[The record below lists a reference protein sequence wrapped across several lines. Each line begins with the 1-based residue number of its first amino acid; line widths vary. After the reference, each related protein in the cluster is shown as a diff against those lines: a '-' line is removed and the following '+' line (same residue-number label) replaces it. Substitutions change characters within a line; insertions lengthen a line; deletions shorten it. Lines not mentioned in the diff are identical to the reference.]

1 MNRTQFYE
9 RYARVIVSVG
19 LNVQENQEVVISA
32 PVEAAEFVP
41 TVVAECYRRGASL
54 VQVFYRDQAV
64 TRARLEHAREETL
77 DLTPDAMI
85 AERVRVGRSGGA
97 SLAIRGSD
105 PFGLA
110 GVDASRQGRLN
121 RALASAS
128 SELRDLGMKDHFP
141 WCLVSMPNTAWAKRV
156 FPDHSE
162 GEALSKL
169 YEVVAEVCRLD
180 TPDPVA
186 AWKAHSRRLMSIAE
200 WLTKQAFDEFDY
212 RAPGTELTVGM
223 PEHQRWIGTEGT
235 SATGV
240 RFIANMPTDE
250 VFSAPDWRRV
260 EGRVSSTRPLVLNGT
275 PVGKVSFEVEGGRI
289 IDATSEENQAV
300 LEQELDLDD
309 HARYF
314 GEIAF
319 VSEDAPIAKLN
330 TTFFDGLYDENA
342 GCHLAFG
349 NAYATCLEGGEAMS
363 REQRRAAGLN
373 TSNQHQDVTV
383 GSDQLTV
390 VGRTKDGQEM
400 SILED
405 GRWSEAVLEAAQ
417 GSA

>member
-1 MNRTQFYE
+1 MNRTEFYE
-9 RYARVIVSVG
+9 RYARVVVSVG

-32 PVEAAEFVP
+32 PVEAVEFVP

-64 TRARLEHAREETL
+64 TRARLEHAREDTL

-85 AERVRVGRSGGA
+85 AERVRIGRSGGA

-110 GVDASRQGRLN
+110 GVDAARQGRMN
-121 RALASAS
+121 RAMAAAS

-141 WCLVSMPNTAWAKRV
+141 WCLVSMPDTAWAKRV
-156 FPDHSE
+156 FPDRSE
-162 GEALSKL
+162 GDALDAL
-169 YEVVAEVCRLD
+169 YDVVAQVCRLD
-180 TPDPVA
+180 APDPVA
-186 AWKAHSRRLMSIAE
+186 AWKAHSRRLTSIAT
-200 WLTKQAFDEFDY
+200 WLTDQAFDEFIY
-212 RAPGTELTVGM
+212 HAPGTDLTVGM
-223 PEHQRWIGTEGT
+223 PQQQRWIGTEGT
-235 SATGV
+235 SANGV

-275 PVGKVSFEVEGGRI
+275 PVGKVTFEVEGGRI
-289 IDATSEENQAV
+289 VEATSEENQAV

-309 HARYF
+309 RARYF

-319 VSEDAPIAKLN
+319 VSEEAPIAKLN

-349 NAYATCLEGGEAMS
+349 NAYATCLQGGEEMS
-363 REQRRAAGLN
+363 REDRRAAGLN
-373 TSNQHQDVTV
+373 TSSQHQDVTV
-383 GSDQLTV
+383 GSDQLNII
-390 VGRTKDGQEM
+390 GRSKNGEEV
-400 SILED
+400 SVLER
-405 GRWSEAVLEAAQ
+405 GRWSDAVL
-417 GSA
+417 SAVDNS